1 MWNVVLRIHQSPH
14 HRPSAAEDGPTA
26 RRARLSAPI
35 ALPVARVI
43 QKVRRRGAVVVQ
55 PVRGDRSQQPITV
68 DRATT
73 AFMAQIRPFLKLLQ
87 DPRQLSNRGVF
98 KSVTDCGWTALL
110 QRDVAEPF
118 SYEVVHPLNEWAL
131 RLVEL
136 GRVHRHAGETEHRCR
151 GQHVGYHVHAD
162 HVRRVT
168 DRHVLGHAGA
178 YVTTGDAVALVTE
191 PVHGLDERPG
201 HPDRCPAMLPYRR

>member
-26 RRARLSAPI
+26 RCARLSAPI

-55 PVRGDRSQQPITV
+55 PVRADRGQQPIAV

-73 AFMAQIRPFLKLLQ
+73 AFVAQIRPFLKLLQ
-87 DPRQLSNRGVF
+87 DPRQLSDRGVF

-110 QRDVAEPF
+110 QRDVAEPLT
-118 SYEVVHPLNEWAL
+118 YEVVHPLNEWAL

-136 GRVHRHAGETEHRCR
+136 GRVHRNAGNR
-151 GQHVGYHVHAD
+151 
-162 HVRRVT
+162 
-168 DRHVLGHAGA
+168 AGA
-178 YVTTGDAVALVTE
+178 RSRRTRGPSGQMSSHAPLSAVKART
-191 PVHGLDERPG
+191 
-201 HPDRCPAMLPYRR
+201 PAARVRSRGKASLGSP